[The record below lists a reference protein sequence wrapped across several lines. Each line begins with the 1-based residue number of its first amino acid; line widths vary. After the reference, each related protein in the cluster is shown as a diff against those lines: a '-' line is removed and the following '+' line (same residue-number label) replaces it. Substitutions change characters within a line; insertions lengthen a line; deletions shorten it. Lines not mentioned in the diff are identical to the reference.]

1 VQMAL
6 DVERAMGD
14 AAEGSRSNMKI
25 RVRVAATIA
34 AFLSAAAMCVIF
46 ASDNAPSLNSLDH
59 GPATTTLDA
68 TSCVDTNS
76 AACHTWVFEY
86 PCQGVFTID
95 GKVMPLFEYC
105 SLGCLDI
112 QHIAAPKCEPG
123 YVAPRPPSPT
133 ASPAAGKDTCKA
145 IELPVNQCLDIFSA
159 PMADIDQFTA
169 ALGGSESTISVVD
182 ELAKPILTTLVKAS
196 PELKDLGKLNV
207 CLGTFKGDVIAEP
220 PEVSNGL
227 SLSDLGTDQCDRM
240 PLNKDVSYTVLAMAV
255 SPAILD
261 SMGICTVESEIPVSF
276 CVAFG
281 YCDSGLPTFAI
292 QFSGPFLGCFAG
304 NTELDVS
311 TDGISEIA
319 GEAVT
324 LGIKSIGF
332 GLSASGAFAMEDFQ
346 LWSGDDFDLTSVESK
361 GNIYQTTEID
371 LANTIPKEVVE
382 YLEVAG
388 SATMVVQLNSGNLA
402 SEVQSLFDSSSPLK
416 AVTTLA
422 KASVMGQMKV
432 TVAVKLDEM
441 TKGLLPNLD
450 LGDVLVVNG
459 LLSSQVI
466 GDGSVL
472 PGAYFYAAEGMPIG
486 QVLDSGIGFLS
497 DHLGDVIN
505 KIAGHSDT
513 MSKAVEACKDL
524 SGSSKTEFAVF
535 VNTAAFGIL
544 VQFPV
549 GDLFDFLGAAP
560 PLGTIGIQCQ
570 FQLSHMGVVCGVMY
584 NAPAWAAALW
594 KDAELVI
601 GPVRKALSDAKNDLA
616 HGIGEG
622 WTVMSHGVSKAAVWS
637 ADESAKAVV
646 YTADKSAQA
655 AVYSADHT
663 AHDVSH
669 AAHSVSHAVSS
680 VFSGRRRRFF

>member
-1 VQMAL
+1 
-6 DVERAMGD
+6 
-14 AAEGSRSNMKI
+14 
-25 RVRVAATIA
+25 
-34 AFLSAAAMCVIF
+34 
-46 ASDNAPSLNSLDH
+46 
-59 GPATTTLDA
+59 
-68 TSCVDTNS
+68 
-76 AACHTWVFEY
+76 
-86 PCQGVFTID
+86 
-95 GKVMPLFEYC
+95 
-105 SLGCLDI
+105 
-112 QHIAAPKCEPG
+112 
-123 YVAPRPPSPT
+123 
-133 ASPAAGKDTCKA
+133 
-145 IELPVNQCLDIFSA
+145 
-159 PMADIDQFTA
+159 
-169 ALGGSESTISVVD
+169 
-182 ELAKPILTTLVKAS
+182 
-196 PELKDLGKLNV
+196 
-207 CLGTFKGDVIAEP
+207 
-220 PEVSNGL
+220 
-227 SLSDLGTDQCDRM
+227 
-240 PLNKDVSYTVLAMAV
+240 VSYTR
-255 SPAILD
+255 
-261 SMGICTVESEIPVSF
+261 T
-276 CVAFG
+276 
-281 YCDSGLPTFAI
+281 
-292 QFSGPFLGCFAG
+292 GCFAG

-402 SEVQSLFDSSSPLK
+402 SEVQSLFDSASPLK

-466 GDGSVL
+466 GDASVL